1 MLHWKELYET
11 CNKCDK
17 CDLCSSKTNMVFG
30 EGNPKA
36 PIMFIGEAPGADE
49 DRTGRPFVGRAGQLL
64 DKGLNALKIYR
75 KKDYYICNICK
86 CRPQNNRTPSEEEAF
101 ACLPYLRNQ
110 TALIRPKIIICLGAT
125 AMKYV
130 IGGDKSEDGTL
141 INEWRITR
149 DRGKWVKRKG
159 VWLMATFHP
168 AALFRDEDKKILFW
182 QDLKSLKNKYDEILQ
197 ETAQQQ

>member
-75 KKDYYICNICK
+75 KK
-86 CRPQNNRTPSEEEAF
+86 
-101 ACLPYLRNQ
+101 
-110 TALIRPKIIICLGAT
+110 IIT
-125 AMKYV
+125 Y
-130 IGGDKSEDGTL
+130 
-141 INEWRITR
+141 
-149 DRGKWVKRKG
+149 
-159 VWLMATFHP
+159 ATFANAGLKTTGLLP
-168 AALFRDEDKKILFW
+168 KKKHLHACHTCAIKQPL
-182 QDLKSLKNKYDEILQ
+182 
-197 ETAQQQ
+197 